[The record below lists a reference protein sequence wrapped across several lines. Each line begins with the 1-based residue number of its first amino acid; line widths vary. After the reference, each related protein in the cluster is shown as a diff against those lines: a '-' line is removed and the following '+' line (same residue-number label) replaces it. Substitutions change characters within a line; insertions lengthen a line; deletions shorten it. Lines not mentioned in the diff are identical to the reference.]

1 LTRWSTRPDRTLSDR
16 ALCLLRRSL
25 FAPTARAF
33 LATWCFLLGLRATV
47 GICAS
52 AVPPFSATIRS
63 VSLLAIAT
71 LWAIPR
77 HMPACVAH
85 QTRAG
90 CDDKAKNAF
99 QGPRGLYISESLCS
113 IFGLSATL
121 ALWVLATTTRAV
133 FCSSAREF
141 SRVQVC
147 VAIHIILKMSQRS
160 VHPAEQ
166 PANS

>member
-1 LTRWSTRPDRTLSDR
+1 MLKGRTERLRLNTHYARPPIFLCLTADRPFWIFLTRWSTRPDRTLSDR

-33 LATWCFLLGLRATV
+33 LATWCFLLGLRATA

-52 AVPPFSATIRS
+52 AAPPFSVTIRS

-71 LWAIPR
+71 LWVIPR
-77 HMPACVAH
+77 HMPTCVAH

-99 QGPRGLYISESLCS
+99 Q
-113 IFGLSATL
+113 
-121 ALWVLATTTRAV
+121 
-133 FCSSAREF
+133 
-141 SRVQVC
+141 
-147 VAIHIILKMSQRS
+147 
-160 VHPAEQ
+160 
-166 PANS
+166 